1 MFIHINIVYGPSSAA
16 VGCEGSRNDECDT
29 LSRGVV
35 GGDHGTYYRAGAGTA
50 PRWHRVIPQSHQ
62 LGRLKMRFKILA
74 TAVMVSTVGISATT
88 ASAAHHKVAVGHR
101 HSTPAPVVAQ
111 ASNWQSAVA
120 MPLPLR
126 PAAPRPKPSGS
137 AQSKSGAG
145 PRTASGAAGTS
156 GAPAAAGT
164 GGAPAAVGTGGRAD
178 RSGGRAASF

>member
-1 MFIHINIVYGPSSAA
+1 MFIHINIAYGPRSA
-16 VGCEGSRNDECDT
+16 VIGCKESRNDECDT

-35 GGDHGTYYRAGAGTA
+35 GGDHGTYYRPGAGTA

-74 TAVMVSTVGISATT
+74 AAVMVSTVGVSATT
-88 ASAAHHKVAVGHR
+88 ANAAHHKVAVGHR

-126 PAAPRPKPSGS
+126 PVAARPRQSAP
-137 AQSKSGAG
+137 AQSKTGTG
-145 PRTASGAAGTS
+145 PRTASGAAGTG

-164 GGAPAAVGTGGRAD
+164 GGAPAAVGTSGRAD